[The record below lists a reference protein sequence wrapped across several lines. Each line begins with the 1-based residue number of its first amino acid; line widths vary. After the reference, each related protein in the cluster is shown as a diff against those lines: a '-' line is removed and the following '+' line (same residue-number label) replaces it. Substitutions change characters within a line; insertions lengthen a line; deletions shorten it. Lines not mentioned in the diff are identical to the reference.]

1 MNILKKLFA
10 FTVALAIAASMLAVL
25 SFAAEIKTP
34 EEYSLDLYGHWDS
47 LMIDGEDITDGGA
60 IKWIIDHNG
69 SVEVH
74 ASHFMARGWVASS
87 YKIEQFGYVINDG
100 EPVLSDKF
108 ITEAEQ
114 PVHDAAKERE
124 LDYATRYEISFD
136 TAGLPGEFL
145 VKFVVKLENGDIV
158 ELPSPNIDGVEFFYS
173 DPEAKH
179 VEPTATPEGQGE
191 EATPASSLEN
201 KSIDEIRFNSYEKV
215 DDFFMYSTNNAHI
228 GAIEYDEEKNCC
240 VISVMAGE
248 DPNVVLP
255 FGQLLLDTDVEYF
268 SNISAD
274 TCKAAVFIAS
284 FDYGSV
290 LNSDQKVEGTFYYQS
305 DGGSTYSESR
315 NLHYNY
321 EETDAIQCI
330 ILNFERARTW
340 KGDIQDCRFDMVW
353 ACDNDIDYNLYYFGF
368 FASVADAEEFVALYK
383 EKGDDA
389 MKKEPETPTPAPATA
404 TPEPAAT
411 DVPATEAP
419 KTDAPTEAPATE
431 KPAEKKGC
439 GSLIGGGSVFA
450 FTSMLTAA
458 LVLAKRKKA

>member
-1 MNILKKLFA
+1 MNILKKVFA

-34 EEYSLDLYGHWDS
+34 EEYALDIYGHWDS
-47 LMIDGEDITDGGA
+47 LFVDGEDIAAGGA
-60 IKWIIDHNG
+60 IKWIIDHDGN
-69 SVEVH
+69 VEVH
-74 ASHFMARGWVASS
+74 ASRFMVRGWLASS
-87 YKIEQFGYVINDG
+87 YKIEQFGYVINDA
-100 EPVLSDKF
+100 EPVFSD
-108 ITEAEQ
+108 TYTAEAEQ
-114 PVHDAAKERE
+114 AVYDAAAQYE

-136 TAGLPGEFL
+136 TAGLPSEFL
-145 VKFVVKLENGDIV
+145 VKFVVKLDNGEIV
-158 ELPSPNIDGVEFFYS
+158 ELPSPNIDGVEFYYS
-173 DPEAKH
+173 DPEAQH
-179 VEPTATPEGQGE
+179 DEPTATPEGQSE
-191 EATPASSLEN
+191 EPTPASALEN

-215 DDFFMYSTNNAHI
+215 EDFFMYSPNNAHV

-240 VISVMAGE
+240 VMSIMAGE

-255 FGQLLLDTDVEYF
+255 FGQLLLDTDVDYF

-284 FDYGSV
+284 LDYDNV

-305 DGGSTYSESR
+305 EGGSTYSESK

-340 KGDIQDCRFDMVW
+340 KGEIQDCRFDMVW
-353 ACDNDIDYNLYYFGF
+353 GCDNDIEYNLYYFGF

-404 TPEPAAT
+404 TPEPLAT

-419 KTDAPTEAPATE
+419 KTDNPTEAPATE

-439 GSLIGGGSVFA
+439 GSVIGGTVFA
-450 FTSMLTAA
+450 FASMLTAA
-458 LVLAKRKKA
+458 FVLAKRKKA